1 MIRLSIKVVV
11 LALTTLV
18 VGTATMAIAA
28 PWQSNVY
35 TVRNDPGGYV
45 IDYALKMR
53 KMERSGREIRFHGRC
68 DSACTLFLALPK
80 TQACVSRGAA
90 FGFHLPMGES
100 ARGNR
105 VAANF
110 MLNTYPAWVRNWLAA
125 NGGLTTRLKVMR
137 FDYASRHMPEC
148 NIGRTVHHDASA
160 ANHLVSFSRD

>member
-1 MIRLSIKVVV
+1 MIRLAINVVV
-11 LALTTLV
+11 LALTTLTM
-18 VGTATMAIAA
+18 GTATVASAA
-28 PWQSNVY
+28 PWQPNVY
-35 TVRNDPGGYV
+35 TVRNDAGGYV
-45 IDYALKMR
+45 VDYALKMR
-53 KMERSGREIRFHGRC
+53 KMERSGQAIRFSGRC

-90 FGFHLPMGES
+90 FGFHLPSGTS

-137 FDYASRHMPEC
+137 FDYASQHLPEC
-148 NIGRTVHHDASA
+148 NLDRAVRQDASA